1 MLPIRPW
8 SQKIAELVVDALLKA
23 KIVDKVEF
31 ERAVAI
37 AEEEIRV
44 RLLMHDRPDPDSY

>member
-1 MLPIRPW
+1 MPPIRPW
-8 SQKIAELVVDALLKA
+8 SQNIAELVVDALMTA
-23 KIVDKVEF
+23 KIIDKVDF
-31 ERAVAI
+31 ERAVAV